1 MALTPG
7 GGRSPSTKPR
17 PDKTRLD
24 KARPTP
30 PRSPRSGGAAP
41 WSRSASV
48 AVLRLGLL
56 VGGLVIILDLFFMLF
71 TQHSVNAD
79 DIATFDL
86 MDLFLNVVLFS
97 LLGVLVVRQTGLTLA
112 GAVAGLFAGLLD
124 AIVITAAFLM
134 IPPPQTFDMLEGR
147 FVQNLVVGTLVAGV
161 SGLVFALGR
170 RWSGGQRPR

>member
-17 PDKTRLD
+17 PDKARLD
-24 KARPTP
+24 KVRSTP
-30 PRSPRSGGAAP
+30 PRAPRPGGAARWP
-41 WSRSASV
+41 RSASV
-48 AVLRLGLL
+48 AVLRLALL
-56 VGGLVIILDLFFMLF
+56 MGGLVIILDLFFMLL
-71 TQHSVNAD
+71 TQHSASAD

-97 LLGVLVVRQTGLTLA
+97 VLGVLVVRQTGLMLA

-134 IPPPQTFDMLEGR
+134 VPPPQTFDMLEGR
-147 FVQNLVVGTLVAGV
+147 FVQNLVVGTLVAGL
-161 SGLVFALGR
+161 SGLVFALGQ
-170 RWSGGQRPR
+170 RWSGGQRRR